1 VTDDGI
7 WTDSN
12 EDEDSDEDEES
23 DNGGSPN
30 SDATE
35 IIGGGSDGGNI
46 SDVEDSGKIEKIDLE

>member
-12 EDEDSDEDEES
+12 EDKES
-23 DNGGSPN
+23 DDGGSPN

-35 IIGGGSDGGNI
+35 IIGENSDGGNMLDI
-46 SDVEDSGKIEKIDLE
+46 EDLGQD